1 MRRQHW
7 IALGSLLGFLA
18 LFLGST
24 PAQQAPRPNQPQG
37 LPQRIAAITKVPL
50 PTVNL
55 VLQTQ
60 VALVREDLKQ
70 GKSVS
75 LPGLGTFRIVRVAA
89 HKDLRNGRPVEIPAV
104 NTVEFLADGPLDTAA
119 NAESAVPAET
129 VPEFKYIPLPT
140 QTPGLKEPRNRVPP
154 QRVP

>member
-24 PAQQAPRPNQPQG
+24 PAQQAPRINPPET
-37 LPQRIAAITKVPL
+37 LPQRLARLAKLKEEDAARFL
-50 PTVNL
+50 H
-55 VLQTQ
+55 VLGP
-60 VALVREDLKQ
+60 AVREDLSK

-75 LPGLGTFRIVRVAA
+75 LPGLGTFRIVRVSA
-89 HKDLRNGRPVEIPAV
+89 HRDLRNGRPVEIPAV
-104 NTVEFLADGPLDTAA
+104 NTVEFLADGALDVAA